1 MADTSQAIYIAGLKE
16 LRAALKAVE
25 PGLQREMQRENKAF
39 AARIVPRAQAAY
51 NAVYPKPTSKQ
62 KRAGGG
68 RRKGAV
74 SQIRAVATQTS
85 SGIRIGGARY
95 RYMLG
100 QEFGSNKYPQFRPW
114 TGPGPSGRGSEGR
127 YLYPTIRAEMPN
139 VLRRYRSEV
148 MDKVFAKAFP
158 ERRG

>member
-1 MADTSQAIYIAGLKE
+1 MTEAIYIAGLRE
-16 LRAALKAVE
+16 LRNELKRIE

-39 AARIVPRAQAAY
+39 AARMVPKVQAAY
-51 NAVYPKPTSKQ
+51 NAIYPKPTSKK

-68 RRKGAV
+68 RRKGTV

-95 RYMLG
+95 PHMIG
-100 QEFGSNKYPQFRPW
+100 QEFGSNKYRQFAPW
-114 TGPGPSGRGSEGR
+114 TGPGPGGRGSRGR
-127 YLYPTIRAEMPN
+127 FLYPTIRAEMPN

>member
-1 MADTSQAIYIAGLKE
+1 MTEAIYIAGLRE
-16 LRAALKAVE
+16 LRNELKRIE

-39 AARIVPRAQAAY
+39 AARVVPRVQAAY
-51 NAVYPKPTSKQ
+51 NAIYPKPTSQK

-68 RRKGAV
+68 RRKGTV

-95 RYMLG
+95 RYMMG

-114 TGPGPSGRGSEGR
+114 TGPGPGGRGSQGR
-127 YLYPTIRAEMPN
+127 FLYPTIRGEMPN
-139 VLRRYRSEV
+139 VVKRYQSEV
-148 MDKVFAKAFP
+148 IDKVVARAFP
-158 ERRG
+158 ERR

>member
-1 MADTSQAIYIAGLKE
+1 MTEAIYIAGLRE
-16 LRAALKAVE
+16 LRNELKRIE

-39 AARIVPRAQAAY
+39 AARMVPKVQAAY
-51 NAVYPKPTSKQ
+51 SAVYPKANSKS
-62 KRAGGG
+62 RPNR
-68 RRKGAV
+68 RRKNTVNA
-74 SQIRAVATQTS
+74 IRAVATQTS

-127 YLYPTIRAEMPN
+127 FLYPAIRAEMPN